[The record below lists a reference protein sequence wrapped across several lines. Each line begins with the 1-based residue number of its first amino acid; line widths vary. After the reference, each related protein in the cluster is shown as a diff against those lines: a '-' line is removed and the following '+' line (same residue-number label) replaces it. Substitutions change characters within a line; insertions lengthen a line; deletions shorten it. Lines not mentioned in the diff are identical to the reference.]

1 MVFNSLEYAVF
12 FLIVFAV
19 FFIADYTRH
28 IKFRNVFLLGASYYF
43 YAQFHWWFIGLL
55 VYVTLINYIF
65 GRWIAARIEKSQST
79 RLQVTS
85 AIILTLAQLVF
96 FKYAYLAWPSILLPV
111 GLSFFTFQALTYT
124 IDIYRRKVC
133 VEKNIVTFALFVAFF
148 PTLLCGPI
156 ERARNMIKQL
166 NLPSAMS
173 WNLFSDGLGLFIWG
187 LFKKVVI
194 ADRLAI
200 YVNTVYFSPEN
211 YTGSS
216 LALAAIFYSFQIY
229 CDFSGYA
236 DMASGTARMLGFDII
251 RNFNLP
257 YCVRT
262 IKEFWRRWNI
272 SLTSWFTEYVYISMG
287 GNRVSQA
294 RWILNISTV
303 FLLSGIWHGA
313 TWSFIVWGAIH
324 AVLYL
329 IEYFLKIKNP
339 NWIYHIFTFVSV
351 TVAWIFFRIENIGEA
366 AYVVSR
372 IFSDIVSPIQWGSST
387 FATVLTVALL
397 LIFVCREWLTFKGR
411 FIRRAPIEYVL
422 LMLCICLFGVSSDQF
437 VYFQF

>member
-1 MVFNSLEYAVF
+1 M
-12 FLIVFAV
+12 
-19 FFIADYTRH
+19 
-28 IKFRNVFLLGASYYF
+28 FLLGASYYF

>member
-1 MVFNSLEYAVF
+1 MVFNSFEYAVF
-12 FLIVFAV
+12 FVIVFAV

-96 FKYAYLAWPSILLPV
+96 FKYAYLAWPSVLLPV

-124 IDIYRRKVC
+124 IDLYRGKVS

-156 ERARNMIKQL
+156 ERARNMMKQL
-166 NLPSAMS
+166 NYPSAMS

-339 NWIYHIFTFVSV
+339 NWLYHVFTFVSV

-387 FATVLTVALL
+387 FGTVLTVALL

-411 FIRRAPIEYVL
+411 LIRRAPIEYVL

>member
-12 FLIVFAV
+12 FVIVFAV

-96 FKYAYLAWPSILLPV
+96 FKYAYLAWSSILLPV

>member
-12 FLIVFAV
+12 FVIVFAV

>member
-12 FLIVFAV
+12 FVIVFAV

-43 YAQFHWWFIGLL
+43 YAQFHCWFIGLL